1 LCGGQAI
8 VHLVLQVWC
17 PLFWT
22 FCYRL
27 YIALRWIRERC
38 RYTFRLS
45 ALFLRLQ
52 PFSDELLMLYQE
64 NICLCA
70 MESSLSSMWAVNIH
84 RVGIVEKLE
93 DWSFRFT
100 RRKITHCVEFK
111 KSDEA
116 TKMQIADNSSCTRYS
131 NVQNTRL

>member
-1 LCGGQAI
+1 
-8 VHLVLQVWC
+8 
-17 PLFWT
+17 
-22 FCYRL
+22 
-27 YIALRWIRERC
+27 
-38 RYTFRLS
+38 
-45 ALFLRLQ
+45 
-52 PFSDELLMLYQE
+52 
-64 NICLCA
+64 